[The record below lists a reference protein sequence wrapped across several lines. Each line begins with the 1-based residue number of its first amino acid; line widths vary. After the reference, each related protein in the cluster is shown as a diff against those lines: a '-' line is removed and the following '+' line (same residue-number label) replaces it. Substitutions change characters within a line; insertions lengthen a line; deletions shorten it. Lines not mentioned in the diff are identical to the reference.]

1 MPALHHSL
9 RAWLRDDPRRRR
21 LLALAVTN
29 LLPVVGV
36 VALGWSVVDL
46 LVLYWL
52 ELGFVAVFTL
62 VRVPFAGPPQSVDS
76 DATILG
82 PLAARGAN
90 VRLPVVGRRLWI
102 ASALTFPLLLAVF
115 LFVWVATGGVLLA
128 PFGTEPVDARAIE
141 RVGVVAVLVVGTDLA
156 GSIADAVDGGDRTR
170 DPRRAALGA
179 AVRLTAFFLLG
190 LFTLVGAATVT
201 RGPEATIGSVDP
213 DVAELPLLFVILAG
227 KSLLDLAGLYGDRIR
242 ASVGLDGDGDNRADD
257 ASSGDTP
264 VSDGDVATAAPDARR
279 IRPASWS
286 RVLGGLTR
294 LADGGVP
301 TLAVLGGL
309 AAVPFAIGGVWSF
322 VVGIL
327 SVTALVVAGLSCLDH
342 WLRFGA
348 VVYRVTD
355 DGVTARDTRFEATL
369 WRVAPWDETGL
380 RVERDLVDRLLD
392 TETLVVECRET
403 NHRLPHLSSVDPV
416 VAVFDREVEREE

>member
-9 RAWLRDDPRRRR
+9 RAWLRGDARRRR

-29 LLPVVGV
+29 LLPAVGV

-62 VRVPFAGPPQSVDS
+62 VRTPFAGPPQSVDS
-76 DATILG
+76 DAPILG

-102 ASALTFPLLLAVF
+102 ASALTLPILLAVF

-156 GSIADAVDGGDRTR
+156 GSLADAVDGGDRTR

-179 AVRLTAFFLLG
+179 AVRLAVFFLLG
-190 LFTLVGAATVT
+190 LFTLVAAATVT

-213 DVAELPLLFVILAG
+213 SVVELPLLLVILAG

-242 ASVGLDGDGDNRADD
+242 ASVGLDGDEDERADD
-257 ASSGDTP
+257 APSGDAP
-264 VSDGDVATAAPDARR
+264 MSDDDIAGAPEARQ

-301 TLAVLGGL
+301 TLAVFGGL
-309 AAVPFAIGGVWSF
+309 AAVPFALGGVWSF
-322 VVGIL
+322 VIGIIA
-327 SVTALVVAGLSCLDH
+327 VTALVVAGVACLDH

-348 VVYRVTD
+348 VVYHVTD

-369 WRVAPWDETGL
+369 WRVEPWDETGL
-380 RVERDLVDRLLD
+380 RVERDRVDRLLG

-403 NHRLPHLSSVDPV
+403 DRRLPHLSDADPV
-416 VAVFDREVEREE
+416 VAVFDREPDREE